1 MDKEEYE
8 YPHICATIT
17 EGLFGIPHTKA
28 LNHQQMMALMGPE
41 MCYDEPGA
49 FAAVEIKV
57 KDFIQ
62 LPGGKEAIEK
72 ELNEMRR
79 RRFNDDE
86 DIPEYLKRSALECR
100 IICTTKRDGT
110 MKQIPRT

>member
-1 MDKEEYE
+1 
-8 YPHICATIT
+8 
-17 EGLFGIPHTKA
+17 
-28 LNHQQMMALMGPE
+28 
-41 MCYDEPGA
+41 MCYEEPGA

-62 LPGGKEAIEK
+62 LPGGQEAIEK

-86 DIPEYLKRSALECR
+86 DIPEYLKWSALECR

-110 MKQIPRT
+110 MKARLVAKTWYPRERCLPSNHMLLCHLHMV

>member
-1 MDKEEYE
+1 M
-8 YPHICATIT
+8 
-17 EGLFGIPHTKA
+17 
-28 LNHQQMMALMGPE
+28 
-41 MCYDEPGA
+41 
-49 FAAVEIKV
+49 EIKV
-57 KDFIQ
+57 KDFME
-62 LPGGKEAIEK
+62 LPRGKEAIEK

-110 MKQIPRT
+110 MKARSLDHRRSKQCSLEHCLFIIVVGL